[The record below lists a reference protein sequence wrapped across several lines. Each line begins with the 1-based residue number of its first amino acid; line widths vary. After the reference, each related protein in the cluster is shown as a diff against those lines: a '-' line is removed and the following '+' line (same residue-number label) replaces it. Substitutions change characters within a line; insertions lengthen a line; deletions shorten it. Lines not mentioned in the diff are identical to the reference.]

1 MLQLLQL
8 LRRSQ
13 KTTPAD
19 GPPASIRR
27 PTTARRL
34 RPIAALIA
42 IAITGVWM
50 SSTTVAQ
57 SGGGG
62 GGGGGTAPV
71 SSVKIGSAALVAPST
86 ADSFYG
92 SATTSTNSTVV
103 GGQTAINAPNAEY
116 LEFARALDNDPDQI
130 FAFVRNSVDTTFTY
144 GVGKG
149 GLGALVDRSGN
160 AFDQA
165 QLLVGLFRAAGIT
178 AGYRA
183 GTMQLTGAQ
192 FTDWTGITSASAAC
206 RLLANG
212 GIPATVNG
220 STITNCDYGS
230 AVVST
235 VTLGHIWV
243 AATIGG
249 SSYQFDPSYKPY
261 TVKAGVNLA
270 TASELS
276 AGQAFISAS
285 SGVQSGTAGASGTVP
300 FVRSINATNL
310 NSQIGAR
317 AAALRT
323 FTEANLPDGAL
334 SDLIGG
340 REIDPFVIPAGGLRQ
355 TTLPHPTVQQRIWS
369 GDIPNQYRA
378 AVRVSFT
385 KVESDGTVPVIIDHL
400 FYVDDV
406 YARKLVFMTTFN
418 AGGTLHTGA
427 LKVLNEF
434 GQGPTIASFSRSGP
448 GQNARLSKGD
458 LTLTVNAPYAA
469 AAAGGATAG
478 AYMDAVVVKSV
489 DFVIP
494 LTIVTGWGETG
505 SGLVSKW
512 GSRNDAYLPKP
523 KFPGGCETCGGM
535 PGTQGDGRREL
546 IAATWLTQSSRAAG
560 LHAQIARS
568 TYQHHYSVG
577 VVSADTWVGAVDLWP
592 PPSPTRNYNYQVDDS
607 MDRVDIDTGFSLT
620 SWDNDTQRR
629 RAAIQAIS
637 TTLATLEGSVV
648 GQVADLPD
656 VNSTATRFEWG
667 NAPPAGE
674 DESQGAGAR
683 RFYRFDASNS
693 GDALALAKVEGMTTT
708 TNSDHHGG
716 SLVSIGSNE
725 VGARRSRLAQAV
737 GDYAA
742 AGFRVTA
749 SEDAFLGPGQ
759 RGGAFVRHDI
769 YSQQGTG
776 SFYYT
781 HRYSMQRGGALVA
794 TRTDASGEPLEI
806 AHVTVGPYRNAKGG
820 GGAQPSHEAQYDPAK
835 FADLLKD
842 SFEDRSSAAGVDLS
856 SGVVSYT
863 SPASLTVGQGTF
875 PYSLTAQIAWRGGQP
890 EQFSGSVQS
899 NIAPRGAWATNWN
912 TALSI
917 SSSGN
922 EIMGERDV
930 RAALGTVAAFLVMQD
945 VYASSAPSEGDQ
957 ARRDVVGV
965 LTGAWWAKQI
975 TGNVA
980 TVTIGTGSTQ
990 FVRRPDNQWFVP
1002 GAGGAATL
1010 TQTGTRTPFTETPGC
1025 TNSDMTYVTSR
1036 GWNYA
1041 GMSFQVRSS
1050 SGDVQTFQNW
1060 RDHTFDCRLVRG
1072 FRMTNWSFPSG
1083 ANVDLIYALQGELQ
1097 ELTEVRNNLGLK
1109 ITFTNSGRSGFQD
1122 GNAPSRAV
1130 LTNGDGFTDAT
1141 THTDALQQTH
1151 RFTVSTAGSGWQN
1164 RFRLTEVYTP
1174 LRPTTPSLTYVYD
1187 SLGRVQEA
1195 RDALAVVGQRP
1206 AHQFFI
1212 AERFR
1217 GRRQDPVGG
1226 KYTVHYDDQNQP
1238 IRHTDEEGRV
1248 SLASF
1253 DGRGRVKTRT
1263 SAWGD
1268 VTRFEYDDRDNVIEL
1283 RRLSREGCGTDVVWC
1298 QSSTTT
1304 ATYHPTWNKPLT
1316 ITLPATYLDGQAAS
1330 TWTFAYDTQGRLETQ
1345 TSPVVYN
1352 GLTGGN
1358 VPAIWRTW
1366 YDAYG
1371 RVTQT
1376 RDPTGIEASMTY
1388 GGYGQPAWC
1397 MTRQTAS
1404 TQSGGFNQISAFT
1417 CNTAGDVTTAT
1428 DPRGHVTTTTWDALR
1443 RKTAEIGPA
1452 GTNIQT
1458 QWTYDADG
1466 NTTEER
1472 RWDSTTSEWRTAITT
1487 YSLTGKPLTVTDPAG
1502 DVTRTCYDGLDRA
1515 TVAVDPS
1522 GRATRTTYNLAGQ
1535 PTLVERW
1542 FTASLTDATCALTNT
1557 RPAHLTTNRWRG
1569 MEYNSGGLQSAEI
1582 DGNNN
1587 RTTLDYDGLGR
1598 HAVTTYADGKY
1609 TQNIRN
1615 ERDQVYVAIAR
1626 SGDYQ
1631 HAFYDAMGRAGT
1643 TWEHAAGAAWP
1654 LGRVTSTAYDLASRT
1669 VWTAVS
1675 TQTGT
1680 PFDEALQRDIR
1691 TYSYDAAG
1699 RVIYD
1704 RITPNNGTMGSN
1716 QLILGYGYDQAN
1728 NRTTIKWPDAYQANY
1743 TFDAA
1748 NRATRVEFGPVGNTA
1763 QYHADIAVDSLSR
1776 RTGLNRSNGVNTTYA
1791 YDNDSDLNQINHA
1804 WAPSAGQT
1812 PATFGFQRD
1821 PAGRITGLSINRPD
1835 LEWMPSLAYAQTY
1848 GVPTNLNQTTSRNGA
1863 ALTWSDNGNLLTH
1876 GSASYEW
1883 TFGNRL
1889 IRVIK
1894 PGSTTEYAYD
1904 TQDRRTVVI
1913 EDGVMTRTL
1922 WSGAD
1927 EVGEYDLAG
1936 VLKRRFIPDGSGSM
1950 DARLATVNPD
1960 DTIYWYHT
1968 DHQGSMIATS
1978 DGYGQPFAL
1987 GNYSPHGEFGTGVGG
2002 VPLTAP
2008 PQGSPFGYTGRQWD
2022 AKAGLYQYRAR
2033 YYSPE
2038 LGVFLS
2044 MDPIGTKDDPNL
2056 YMYVGLDPVNQTDP
2070 TGMQS
2075 VYGEVH
2081 LRRRDIGP
2089 AAADRQNRE
2098 QADRFMAG
2106 VRWIVN
2112 DIRNDPLG
2120 ATIDGAMIVADV
2132 LTFPSGEAA
2141 VGIGIRRGLREA
2153 SETAGEG
2160 IIYRRTNPTTGREY
2174 IGRAN
2179 NERLYRQRQRSH
2191 DRNQRTQHD
2200 YEEVERAEPGRALRE
2215 AEQRNID
2222 AGGGPTN
2229 RSNPNGGLENRRNE
2243 IAPGRR
2249 RRDE

>member
-1 MLQLLQL
+1 MLQL

-13 KTTPAD
+13 KTAPAD
-19 GPPASIRR
+19 DSPASLRR
-27 PTTARRL
+27 SNTARRL

-50 SSTTVAQ
+50 SSTTIAQ
-57 SGGGG
+57 SG

-103 GGQTAINAPNAEY
+103 AGQTAINVPNAEY

-165 QLLVGLFRAAGIT
+165 QLLVGLFRAAGIP

-183 GTMQLTGAQ
+183 GTIELNGAQ
-192 FTDWTGITSASAAC
+192 FTAWTGITSASAAC

-212 GIPATVNG
+212 GIPASVNG
-220 STITNCDYGS
+220 STTATCDYGS
-230 AVVST
+230 ATVST
-235 VTLGHIWV
+235 VTLSHIWV

-249 SSYQFDPSYKPY
+249 STFQFDPSYKPY
-261 TVKAGVNLA
+261 TVKAGVDLA
-270 TASELS
+270 AASGLS
-276 AGQAFISAS
+276 AGQPFSSAS
-285 SGVQSGTAGASGTVP
+285 SGVESGTAGASGTVP
-300 FVRSINATNL
+300 FVRSINAANL
-310 NSQIGAR
+310 NSQIAGR

-323 FTEANLPDGAL
+323 YVEANLPDGAL

-355 TTLPHPTVQQRIWS
+355 TTLPHPTVQQRTWA
-369 GDIPNQYRA
+369 GDIPDQYRA
-378 AVRVSFT
+378 SVRVSIT

-406 YARKLVFMTTFN
+406 YARKLVFQTTFN

-434 GQGPTIASFSRSGP
+434 GQGPTIASFSRSGA

-458 LTLTVNAPYAA
+458 LTLTVNTPYAA

-494 LTIVTGWGETG
+494 LTIVTGWGDTG

-512 GSRNDAYLPKP
+512 GARNDGYLPPP

-535 PGTQGDGRREL
+535 PGTQGDGRREQ
-546 IAATWLTQSSRAAG
+546 IAATWLTQSSRAAA

-607 MDRVDIDTGFSLT
+607 LDRVDIDTGFSLT
-620 SWDNDTQRR
+620 SWDSDTQRR

-708 TNSDHHGG
+708 TNSGQHGG
-716 SLVSIGSNE
+716 SLVSIGSDE

-759 RGGAFVRHDI
+759 RGGAFVYVNVGL
-769 YSQQGTG
+769 YS
-776 SFYYT
+776 

-794 TRTDASGEPLEI
+794 TRTDASGEPIEI

-820 GGAQPSHEAQYDPAK
+820 GGGAQPSHEAQYDPAK
-835 FADLLKD
+835 YADLLKD
-842 SFEDRSSAAGVDLS
+842 PFEDRSSAAGVDLS
-856 SGVVSYT
+856 SGTVSYT
-863 SPASLTVGQGTF
+863 SPASLTVGQGEF
-875 PYSLTAQIAWRGGQP
+875 PHSLTAQIAWRGGQP

-922 EIMGERDV
+922 EIMGEQDV

-1010 TQTGTRTPFTETPGC
+1010 AQTGTRTPFTEAPGC
-1025 TNSDMTYVTSR
+1025 TNSDVSYVTSR

-1041 GMSFQVRSS
+1041 GMSFEVRSS

-1060 RDHTFDCRLVRG
+1060 RDHTVDCRLVRG

-1083 ANVDLIYALQGELQ
+1083 ANVELIYAAQGELQ

-1109 ITFTNSGRSGFQD
+1109 ITFINSGRSGFRD
-1122 GNAPSRAV
+1122 GLDPSRAV

-1174 LRPTTPSLTYVYD
+1174 LRPTTPSLTYTYD
-1187 SLGRVQEA
+1187 SLGRVKEA
-1195 RDALAVVGQRP
+1195 RDALAVAGQRP

-1212 AERFR
+1212 AEAFR

-1226 KYTVHYDDQNQP
+1226 KYTVHYDDQNRP

-1248 SLASF
+1248 SLATF

-1268 VTRFEYDDRDNVIEL
+1268 RTEFEYDARDNVTLL
-1283 RRLSREGCGTDVVWC
+1283 RRLSRAGCGTDVVWC

-1316 ITLPATYLDGQAAS
+1316 VTLPATYLDGQAAS
-1330 TWTFAYDTQGRLETQ
+1330 TWTFAYDAQGRLETQ
-1345 TSPVVYN
+1345 TSPVVHN
-1352 GLTGGN
+1352 GVTGGN
-1358 VPAIWRTW
+1358 ASAIWRTW

-1376 RDPTGIEASMTY
+1376 RDPTGIEATMTY

-1397 MTRQTAS
+1397 QTRQTAS

-1417 CNTAGDVTTAT
+1417 CNTAGDVLTAT
-1428 DPRGHVTTTTWDALR
+1428 DPRSNVTTFTYDALR
-1443 RKTAEIGPA
+1443 RRTAETGPA

-1472 RWDSTTSEWRTAITT
+1472 RWDSTASVWRTSTTT

-1502 DVTRTCYDGLDRA
+1502 DVSRTCYDGLDRA
-1515 TVAVDPS
+1515 TVAVDPT

-1542 FTASLTDATCALTNT
+1542 FTASLTDATCALTQA
-1557 RPAHLTTNRWRG
+1557 REPHLTTNRWRG

-1582 DGNNN
+1582 DGNGNV
-1587 RTTLDYDGLGR
+1587 TTMTYDGLGR
-1598 HAVTTYADGKY
+1598 HMVTTYADGKY
-1609 TQNIRN
+1609 TQKILN
-1615 ERDQVYVAIAR
+1615 ERDQVYVAVAR

-1631 HAFYDAMGRAGT
+1631 HAFYDAMGRAYW
-1643 TWEHAAGAAWP
+1643 TWEHTYGADWP
-1654 LGRVTSTAYDLASRT
+1654 VGRHTRTSFDLASRP
-1669 VWTAVS
+1669 VWSSVQTPLTA
-1675 TQTGT
+1675 TWEGY
-1680 PFDEALQRDIR
+1680 PERDIR
-1691 TYSYDAAG
+1691 TYGYDAAG
-1699 RVIYD
+1699 RVQYD
-1704 RITPNNGTMGSN
+1704 RITPNNGSMGST
-1716 QLILGYGYDQAN
+1716 QLVLTYGYDQAD
-1728 NRTTIKWPDAYQANY
+1728 NRTSIQWPDGY
-1743 TFDAA
+1743 TATYRFDAA
-1748 NRATRVEFGPVGNTA
+1748 NRADRVTFGTH
-1763 QYHADIAVDSLSR
+1763 QADIAHDSLSR
-1776 RTGLNRSNGVNTTYA
+1776 RTSLSRSNGVNTAYA
-1791 YDNDSDLNQINHA
+1791 YENDSDLAQINHA

-1812 PATFGFQRD
+1812 PATFGFQHD
-1821 PAGRITGLSINRPD
+1821 PAGRITGLNINRPD
-1835 LEWMPSLAYAQTY
+1835 LEWAPSTTYAQTY
-1848 GVPTNLNQTTSRNGA
+1848 GVPTNLNQTTSRNGV
-1863 ALTWSDNGNLLTH
+1863 ALTWSDNGNLLSH
-1876 GSASYEW
+1876 GSTTYEW

-1889 IRVIK
+1889 IRVLK

-1904 TQDRRTVVI
+1904 SQDRRTVVI
-1913 EDGVMTRTL
+1913 ADGVMTRTL
-1922 WSGAD
+1922 WSGSD

-1960 DTIYWYHT
+1960 NTIHWHHT
-1968 DHQGSMIATS
+1968 DHQGSLIATS
-1978 DGYGQPFAL
+1978 NGAGQAAGFT
-1987 GNYSPHGEFGTGVGG
+1987 NYSPHGEFGTAADGVTQ
-2002 VPLTAP
+2002 LTAP
-2008 PQGSPFGYTGRQWD
+2008 PTGSPFGYTGRQWD
-2022 AKAGLYQYRAR
+2022 AQARLYQYRAR

-2038 LGVFLS
+2038 LGIFLS

-2056 YMYVGLDPVNQTDP
+2056 YGYVAQDPVNNTDP
-2070 TGMQS
+2070 TGMQARVIVQPPPPPATGYPAEES
-2075 VYGEVH
+2075 QPVIVQVGENTQV
-2081 LRRRDIGP
+2081 LLDAFGNLLMQ
-2089 AAADRQNRE
+2089 DRMF
-2098 QADRFMAG
+2098 A
-2106 VRWIVN
+2106 
-2112 DIRNDPLG
+2112 
-2120 ATIDGAMIVADV
+2120 
-2132 LTFPSGEAA
+2132 SA
-2141 VGIGIRRGLREA
+2141 VGGLQTLMGKNDDSSA
-2153 SETAGEG
+2153 SEDGETDDAASESPATDG
-2160 IIYRRTNPTTGREY
+2160 GP
-2174 IGRAN
+2174 
-2179 NERLYRQRQRSH
+2179 
-2191 DRNQRTQHD
+2191 
-2200 YEEVERAEPGRALRE
+2200 LRPSE
-2215 AEQRNID
+2215 HAEQRRGEARSGDRTREVGDPNRVVGEGRRFRDNETGNTIYVNGD
-2222 AGGGPTN
+2222 RVVVVRPDGTQATQFRNP
-2229 RSNPNGGLENRRNE
+2229 RSNTQ
-2243 IAPGRR
+2243 GRIR
-2249 RRDE
+2249 SGRWTPQ